1 MRLPFPVLLATASL
15 ALTLG
20 CPGTGSQRN
29 DNKNA
34 GNPDARRNLAEP
46 LTCKIKGGPS
56 GFHWLAVQDGNGPW
70 TAVNPVNQTF
80 TFTLTQ
86 ATGAVA
92 GVLTSPATGRTTVN
106 LIYGSAQTL
115 AKLAGMPEDPGPSD
129 LAVRGSFAGVHPDD
143 STFITLND
151 GHASAPASCR
161 PGADPGHPA

>member
-1 MRLPFPVLLATASL
+1 
-15 ALTLG
+15 
-20 CPGTGSQRN
+20 
-29 DNKNA
+29 
-34 GNPDARRNLAEP
+34 
-46 LTCKIKGGPS
+46 
-56 GFHWLAVQDGNGPW
+56 
-70 TAVNPVNQTF
+70 
-80 TFTLTQ
+80 
-86 ATGAVA
+86 
-92 GVLTSPATGRTTVN
+92 VLTSPATGRTTVN